1 MKTII
6 KKLIE
11 LINFCKKRYMWIHGK
26 NKKFVVIGT
35 IILGIILFLIPA
47 KIVSLIGAF
56 LIFGTIFLLFLF
68 NINISEE
75 DDDIS
80 EEEDNKKKE

>member
-1 MKTII
+1 VKTII

-11 LINFCKKRYMWIHGK
+11 LINFCKKRYMWIHDK
-26 NKKFVVIGT
+26 NKKFVVIGI

-56 LIFGTIFLLFLF
+56 LIFGTIFFLFLF
-68 NINISEE
+68 NIEISEE
-75 DDDIS
+75 DDEIDVK
-80 EEEDNKKKE
+80 EDNKKKE